1 MKIDHIAIWCDD
13 LERMREFYTTYFA
26 CVANDIYRNTSKGYS
41 SYFLSFSAGSSRIEL
56 MHRTDIVPA
65 PERRGYSKGWAH
77 LSICVGEREDV
88 DKLVERLRGDGHRIV
103 GEARLTGDGYYEAV
117 VEDVEGNLVEIIA
130 NK

>member
-26 CVANDIYRNTSKGYS
+26 CVANDIYRNPSKGYS
-41 SYFLSFSAGSSRIEL
+41 SYFLSFSADSSRIEL
-56 MHRTDIVPA
+56 MHRTDIDPA
-65 PERRGYSKGWAH
+65 PERRGRTKGLAH

-88 DKLVERLRGDGHRIV
+88 DKLVERLRRDGHRIV
-103 GEARLTGDGYYEAV
+103 GETRLTGDDYYEAV

>member
-13 LERMREFYTTYFA
+13 MERMREFYMTYFA
-26 CVANDIYRNTSKGYS
+26 CVANDIYRNPSKGYS

-56 MHRTDIVPA
+56 MHRNDIDPA

-88 DKLVERLRGDGHRIV
+88 DKLVERLCGDGHRIV

>member
-26 CVANDIYRNTSKGYS
+26 CVANDIYRNPSKGYS

-56 MHRTDIVPA
+56 MHRTDIDPA

-88 DKLVERLRGDGHRIV
+88 DKLVERLRRDGHRIV
-103 GEARLTGDGYYEAV
+103 GETRLTGDGYYESCIIA
-117 VEDVEGNLVEIIA
+117 VEGNQIEITE
-130 NK
+130 

>member
-26 CVANDIYRNTSKGYS
+26 CVANDIYRNPSKGYS

-56 MHRTDIVPA
+56 MHRTDIDPA
-65 PERRGYSKGWAH
+65 PERRGRTKGWAH
-77 LSICVGEREDV
+77 LGICVGEREDV
-88 DKLVERLRGDGHRIV
+88 EKLVKRLRGDGHRIV
-103 GEARLTGDGYYEAV
+103 GETRLTGDGYYEAV
-117 VEDVEGNLVEIIA
+117 AEDVEGNLVEIIA

>member
-1 MKIDHIAIWCDD
+1 
-13 LERMREFYTTYFA
+13 
-26 CVANDIYRNTSKGYS
+26 
-41 SYFLSFSAGSSRIEL
+41 
-56 MHRTDIVPA
+56 MHRIDIDPA

-88 DKLVERLRGDGHRIV
+88 DKLVERLRRDGHRIV
-103 GEARLTGDGYYEAV
+103 GGARLTGDGYYEAV

>member
-26 CVANDIYRNTSKGYS
+26 CVANDIYRNPSKGYS

-56 MHRTDIVPA
+56 MHRNDIDPA

-77 LSICVGEREDV
+77 LSICVGERVDV
-88 DKLVERLRGDGHRIV
+88 DQLVERLRRDGHRIV
-103 GEARLTGDGYYEAV
+103 GETRRTGDGYYEAV
-117 VEDVEGNLVEIIA
+117 AEDVEGNLVEIIA

>member
-26 CVANDIYRNTSKGYS
+26 CVANDIYRNPSKGYS
-41 SYFLSFSAGSSRIEL
+41 SYFLSFSADLSRIEL
-56 MHRTDIVPA
+56 MHRTDIDPA

-88 DKLVERLRGDGHRIV
+88 DKLVERMRHDGHRIV
-103 GEARLTGDGYYEAV
+103 GETRLTGDGYYEAV

>member
-13 LERMREFYTTYFA
+13 LECMREFYTTYFA
-26 CVANDIYRNTSKGYS
+26 CVANDIYRNPSKGYS

-56 MHRTDIVPA
+56 MRRTDIDPA
-65 PERRGYSKGWAH
+65 PERRGRTKGWAH